1 METKRKSAIK
11 QNEMLGRIL
20 NIIIQNAQPDKIIL
34 FGSMAR
40 GENTEDS
47 DYDFLIIKNDI
58 ENERKLTTAVYRAF
72 YENKI
77 PVPVDLIAV
86 DTERWERNKSN
97 RNMIYNTASEE
108 GIVLYG

>member
-1 METKRKSAIK
+1 METKGKPSIK
-11 QNEMLGRIL
+11 QNEMLETIL
-20 NIIIQNAQPDKIIL
+20 KIIIKNAQPDKIIL

-40 GENTEDS
+40 GENKKDS

-58 ENERKLTTAVYRAF
+58 ENERKLTSAVYRAF

-86 DTERWERNKSN
+86 DTKRWEKNKSN

>member
-1 METKRKSAIK
+1 MDAKRKLSIK
-11 QNEMLGRIL
+11 HNEMLGRIL

-47 DYDFLIIKNDI
+47 DYDFLIIKNVI
-58 ENERKLTTAVYRAF
+58 ENERKLTSSVYRAF

-86 DTERWERNKSN
+86 DTNRWEKNKSN
-97 RNMIYNTASEE
+97 RNMIYNKASEE

>member
-1 METKRKSAIK
+1 MEAKRKSTIK
-11 QNEMLGRIL
+11 QNEMLETIL

-47 DYDFLIIKNDI
+47 DYDFLIIKKNI
-58 ENERKLTTAVYRAF
+58 ENERKLTTVVYRAF

-77 PVPVDLIAV
+77 PVPVDLVAV
-86 DTERWERNKSN
+86 DTKKWDKNKSN

>member
-1 METKRKSAIK
+1 MDTERNSAIR

-20 NIIIQNAQPDKIIL
+20 NIIIKNSQPDKIIL

-47 DYDFLIIKNDI
+47 DYDFLIIKHDI
-58 ENERKLTTAVYRAF
+58 ENERKLTSAVYRAF
-72 YENKI
+72 YENQI

-86 DTERWERNKSN
+86 DTERWEKNKSN
-97 RNMIYNTASEE
+97 RNMIYNTASTE

>member
-1 METKRKSAIK
+1 
-11 QNEMLGRIL
+11 MLKTIL

-40 GENTEDS
+40 GENKKDS
-47 DYDFLIIKNDI
+47 DYDLLVIKNEM
-58 ENERKLTTAVYRAF
+58 ENERKLTNTVYRAF

-86 DTERWERNKSN
+86 DTKRWEKNKSN
-97 RNMIYNTASEE
+97 RNMVYNTASTE